1 MMKTTPF
8 YCPKPIKALTFTALF
23 LGLTAC
29 GNVPNKPS
37 AETKP
42 KEVVSKKVD
51 SAQATQVKDYS
62 LKELKALRAKASQQS
77 QWTDYLMYSTQIWH
91 KSNKNPAAQSQI
103 EDQAWLILNS
113 LSSQQLQAIER
124 STHADVQPWISLLNA
139 FEGSKYDVQANL
151 MNLNSFESD
160 AIFHQH
166 LLAKLIAQ
174 QPKAESIKQI
184 AVLLPIEGRY
194 KVVGK
199 QIRSGIMKAFFASD
213 QTITL
218 KFYDSSELAN
228 LEAIYTQAK
237 QEGADRIIGPLRKEA
252 LQELASFRDDKLL
265 ALNNID
271 DTSFTQFSFKSPDPS
286 MQMLRKF
293 ETAGYKRIGILT
305 NDSKNSLNRAQA
317 LQHTLTQANYQ
328 AVLSVYPDEK
338 PRLRDALGALIH
350 EKQSD
355 ERQNNLRWLIGQK
368 LNFFPRTRQDLDAI
382 VIYDNA
388 HRMSVFRPQ
397 FDFFE
402 LNTPVFGDIELTPA
416 NFQDIKENRDL
427 NRVNFLTYPATLEP
441 VDLTSKFEAFGWDSF
456 IISTHIEDLQ
466 NGGCLANAKTGIL
479 SLNNNEISQKL
490 IWAKYNKEGQLIE
503 APAIES
509 KEKRDSDRNSDTE

>member
-8 YCPKPIKALTFTALF
+8 YCSKPIKAFTFTALF

-29 GNVPNKPS
+29 GNVPSKPS

-42 KEVVSKKVD
+42 KEVVSKKVA
-51 SAQATQVKDYS
+51 SVQVVQIKDYS

-77 QWTDYLMYSTQIWH
+77 QWTDYLIYSTQIWH

-113 LSSQQLQAIER
+113 LSTQQLQAIER
-124 STHADVQPWISLLNA
+124 STHADVQPWISLLHT
-139 FEGSKYDVQANL
+139 FKGSKFDVKANL
-151 MNLNSFESD
+151 MNLTSFESD
-160 AIFHQH
+160 AIFHKH

-174 QPKAESIKQI
+174 QPKAKSIKQI
-184 AVLLPIEGRY
+184 AVLLPLEGRY
-194 KVVGK
+194 KVIGK

-271 DTSFTQFSFKSPDPS
+271 GTSFTQFSFRSADPS
-286 MQMLRKF
+286 FQMLRKF

-305 NDSKNSLNRAQA
+305 NDSKHSLNKAKA
-317 LQHTLTQANYQ
+317 LQQTLTQANFQ
-328 AVLSVYPDEK
+328 SVLSVYPDQK

-402 LNTPVFGDIELTPA
+402 LDTPVFGDTELTPT
-416 NFQDIKENRDL
+416 NFQKIKENRDL
-427 NRVNFLTYPATLEP
+427 NRVSFLTYPATLKP
-441 VDLTSKFEAFGWDSF
+441 VDLKSKFEAFGWDSF
-456 IISTHIEDLQ
+456 VVSTHIEELQ
-466 NGGCLANAKTGIL
+466 NGGCLADAKTGIL

-490 IWAKYNKEGQLIE
+490 IWAKYSKDGQLIE
-503 APAIES
+503 APTIES
-509 KEKRDSDRNSDTE
+509 KEKRDSARNSDSE

>member
-8 YCPKPIKALTFTALF
+8 YCSKPLKAFTFTALL

-29 GNVPNKPS
+29 GNVPNIPS

-51 SAQATQVKDYS
+51 SVQAPQLKDYS
-62 LKELKALRAKASQQS
+62 LKELKALQAKAAHQS
-77 QWTDYLMYSTQIWH
+77 QWADYLIYSTQIWH
-91 KSNKNPAAQSQI
+91 KSNNNPAVQSQI
-103 EDQAWLILNS
+103 EEQAWLILNS
-113 LSSQQLQAIER
+113 LSSQQLALIER
-124 STHADVQPWISLLNA
+124 STHADVQPWVSLLNT
-139 FEGSKYDVQANL
+139 FEGSKYDVKANL
-151 MNLNSFESD
+151 MNLTSFESD
-160 AIFHQH
+160 AIFHKH

-184 AVLLPIEGRY
+184 AVLLPLEGRY
-194 KVVGK
+194 KVIGK
-199 QIRSGIMKAFFASD
+199 QIRSGIIKAFFASD

-228 LEAIYTQAK
+228 LEVIYTQAK
-237 QEGADRIIGPLRKEA
+237 QEGADRVIGPLRKEA

-271 DTSFTQFSFKSPDPS
+271 GTSFTQFSFRSADPS
-286 MQMLRKF
+286 LQMLRKF

-305 NDSKNSLNRAQA
+305 NDSKSSLNKAKV
-317 LQHTLTQANYQ
+317 LQQTLTQANYQ
-328 AVLSVYPDEK
+328 AVLSVYPDKK

-355 ERQNNLRWLIGQK
+355 ERENNLRWLIGQK

-402 LNTPVFGDIELTPA
+402 LDTPVFGDTELTPT
-416 NFQDIKENRDL
+416 NFQDIKQNRDL
-427 NRVNFLTYPATLEP
+427 NRVNFLTYPAILKP
-441 VDLTSKFEAFGWDSF
+441 VDLKSKFEAFGWDSF
-456 IISTHIEDLQ
+456 IVSTHIEDLQ
-466 NGGCLANAKTGIL
+466 NGGCLANAKTGVL
-479 SLNNNEISQKL
+479 SLNENEISQKL
-490 IWAKYNKEGQLIE
+490 IWAKYNKDGQLIE

-509 KEKRDSDRNSDTE
+509 KEKRDSGRNSDTE